1 VSLPTLSIII
11 PNFNHGKQLPSAVKA
26 ILDQPVKPFEIIIID
41 DGSTDNSLDVIK
53 GLAKQNPGIK
63 YYQNDQNRGVSYTLN
78 RGIDLAQGEY
88 AFFPA
93 ADDQIMPGFLEK
105 SLSLLTKYPQAGLSC
120 TIGDWHELST
130 GLNWHMGN
138 RMANE
143 PSYISPREM
152 VELEKRG
159 RLYIPG
165 NTIIMRRSALIDAG
179 KYLVELKHVN
189 DWFADYVVGFRHGI
203 CFVPEPLA
211 RFNIHPNSYYKRNL
225 KDKKAYRQVLEEMVK
240 LLNQPKYTDAAKL
253 IREGGSL
260 YIFAMPMLR
269 LLMSKSEYRRFIT
282 PTFLR
287 KNLWHSTKLVIKKVI
302 PAWLGNLY
310 FKVAGYRSSLL

>member
-1 VSLPTLSIII
+1 M
-11 PNFNHGKQLPSAVKA
+11 KA
-26 ILDQPVKPFEIIIID
+26 ILDEPVKPFEIIIID

-53 GLAKQNPGIK
+53 GLAKHKSGIR
-63 YYQNDQNRGVSYTLN
+63 YFQNDQNRGVSYTLN
-78 RGIDLAQGEY
+78 RGIDLAQGDY

-105 SLSLLTKYPQAGLSC
+105 SLSLLAKYPQAGLSC

-138 RMANE
+138 RIASK
-143 PSYISPREM
+143 PCYISPAEM
-152 VELEKRG
+152 VALDRKG

-165 NTIIMRRSALIDAG
+165 NTIIMRRQALVDAG

-225 KDKKAYRQVLEEMVK
+225 KDKKAYRGVL
-240 LLNQPKYTDAAKL
+240 
-253 IREGGSL
+253 
-260 YIFAMPMLR
+260 
-269 LLMSKSEYRRFIT
+269 
-282 PTFLR
+282 
-287 KNLWHSTKLVIKKVI
+287 
-302 PAWLGNLY
+302 
-310 FKVAGYRSSLL
+310 